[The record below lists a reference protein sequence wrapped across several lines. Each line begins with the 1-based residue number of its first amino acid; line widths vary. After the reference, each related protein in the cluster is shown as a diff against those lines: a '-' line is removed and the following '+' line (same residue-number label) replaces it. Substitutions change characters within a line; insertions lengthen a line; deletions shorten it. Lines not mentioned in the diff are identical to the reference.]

1 MHLRNVGS
9 RIAPKIPVMTM
20 AIAVIEVTPPSISA
34 SATPIGVVTDFGMSE
49 RVVASER
56 PNRWLNR
63 ITPADG
69 YERADERAEQDGQ
82 QVMQQDV
89 QLAVNR
95 DGERHGRG
103 RQEERNQ
110 LTRLLVGLVGRAAH
124 DEQNADQNGR
134 DKQRIADR

>member
-1 MHLRNVGS
+1 
-9 RIAPKIPVMTM
+9 M
-20 AIAVIEVTPPSISA
+20 AEQDNA
-34 SATPIGVVTDFGMSE
+34 
-49 RVVASER
+49 
-56 PNRWLNR
+56 
-63 ITPADG
+63 ADG